1 MLYFERG
8 SPDESLSSSDLRHG
22 LETALA
28 SYGAI
33 RKMLIV
39 PPDITR
45 IHSRAGELC
54 RFAYASNPAAVSA
67 ILPALGTHRAM
78 SPDELTTMFGDIPQ
92 RLFVPHH
99 WRTDCRS
106 LGEVPGDFVAEV
118 SGGAVAYPI
127 PVAINEHLLDGSLDC
142 ILSLSQVVP
151 HEVAG
156 MAGSSKNI
164 VIGLGGAENIHKS
177 HFLGAVFG
185 MERIMGRT
193 GTPVRRVLDYVV
205 EHHLHSLPILH
216 AITVIGQDDDGSLVT
231 RGLFIGDDRECF
243 DRASALSQ
251 QVNIH
256 LLDERPSKVVVY
268 LDPLE
273 FKSTWLGNKA
283 VYRSRMAIVDGGELI
298 VLAPGVRDFG
308 EDLEI
313 DRLIRRFGYR
323 GTPATL
329 RAVEDDEALRSN
341 LSAAAHLIHGSSEGR
356 FSITYCAGGLSRE
369 EVEAVGFGYA
379 PLDEM
384 LTRYD
389 PAVLSDGINRS
400 TTVRRSSSSPS
411 RGPACGRT
419 GSSLVDR
426 ASSPTRSLR
435 SHLAIAR

>member
-1 MLYFERG
+1 MLYFEQG
-8 SPDESLSSSDLRHG
+8 SPDASLSASDLHHG

-28 SYGAI
+28 SFGAI
-33 RKMLIV
+33 RRMLIV

-54 RFAYASNPAAVSA
+54 RFAYQRDPKAVSA
-67 ILPALGTHRAM
+67 ILPALGTHRPM
-78 SPDELTTMFGDIPQ
+78 GPGELTTMFGDIPE
-92 RLFVPHH
+92 RLFVPHF
-99 WRTDCRS
+99 WRTDCAS
-106 LGEVPGDFVAEV
+106 LGEVPAEFVAEI
-118 SGGAVAYPI
+118 SEGAVEYPI
-127 PVAINEHLLDGSLDC
+127 PVAVNRRLLDGSLDC

-177 HFLGAVFG
+177 HFLGAVYG

-205 EHHLHSLPILH
+205 ETHLRSLPIVH
-216 AITVIGQDDDGSLVT
+216 AITVIGQDVDGSLVT

-243 DRASALSQ
+243 DRASELSQ
-251 QVNIH
+251 LVNLH
-256 LLDERPSKVVVY
+256 LLDERPAKIVAY

-283 VYRSRMAIVDGGELI
+283 IYRSRMAIADGGELI
-298 VLAPGVRDFG
+298 VLAPGIERFG
-308 EDLEI
+308 EDDEI

-329 RAVEDDEALRSN
+329 QAVEDDESLRSN

-356 FSITYCAGGLSRE
+356 FSITYCAGGLDPA
-369 EVEAVGFGYA
+369 EVEGVGFRSA
-379 PLDEM
+379 PLAEM
-384 LTRYD
+384 LERYD
-389 PAVLSDGINRS
+389 PTHLAEGPNRS
-400 TTVRRSSSSPS
+400 ADGEDLFFIPKPGTGLWADRRLLS
-411 RGPACGRT
+411 
-419 GSSLVDR
+419 
-426 ASSPTRSLR
+426 
-435 SHLAIAR
+435 

>member
-1 MLYFERG
+1 MLYFEQG
-8 SPDESLSSSDLRHG
+8 SPEASLSSSELRHG

-28 SYGAI
+28 SFGTI
-33 RKMLIV
+33 RKMVIV

-54 RFAYASNPAAVSA
+54 RFAYASNPGSVSA

-78 SPDELTTMFGDIPQ
+78 SPDELTAMFGDIPQ
-92 RLFVPHH
+92 RLFIPHH
-99 WRTDCRS
+99 WRTDCTS
-106 LGEVPGDFVAEV
+106 LGEVPADFVAEV
-118 SGGAVAYPI
+118 SDGAVEYPI
-127 PVAINEHLLDGSLDC
+127 PVAINKLLFDGSLDC

-185 MERIMGRT
+185 MERIMGRA
-193 GTPVRRVLDYVV
+193 GTPVRKLLDHVV
-205 EHHLHSLPILH
+205 ETYLRALPIVH
-216 AITVIGQDDDGSLVT
+216 AITVIGQDRNGLLVT
-231 RGLFIGDDRECF
+231 RGLFIGEDEECF
-243 DRASALSQ
+243 SRASELSQ

-256 LLDERPSKVVVY
+256 LLDERPSRVVAY

-283 VYRSRMAIVDGGELI
+283 IYRSRMAIADGGELI
-298 VLAPGVRDFG
+298 VLAPGVEGFG

-329 RAVEDDEALRSN
+329 QAVEDDESLRSN

-356 FSITYCAGGLSRE
+356 FSITYCAGGLERE
-369 EVEAVGFGYA
+369 EIEAVGFGYA
-379 PLDEM
+379 PLEEM
-384 LTRYD
+384 LKRYD
-389 PAVLSDGINRS
+389 PAQLSEGTNRFDNGEEFFFIAKPGTGLWAHRRLFDGS
-400 TTVRRSSSSPS
+400 
-411 RGPACGRT
+411 
-419 GSSLVDR
+419 
-426 ASSPTRSLR
+426 
-435 SHLAIAR
+435 